1 MVVDTVKR
9 ERSTQGSDTAA
20 HQPASTPAKSTRYR
34 LRVALRHPATI
45 IGVLLL
51 ALFAYLIIA
60 PVISLLLGGFQVGFG
75 DEARTGQEAG
85 ELTTYYLQRV
95 FASPVSGI
103 IFFQPLVNTLLVA
116 GASIVLALLIGIPVA
131 WLIGR
136 TDLPGRRWFST
147 ALIVPYMLPAWTF
160 ALAWTTIFKNRSVA
174 GQLGWME
181 TLGWSPP
188 DWLAYGAVPIIIIFS
203 LHLAPFVVLL
213 VTNAIKNVPDE
224 LYEAARMLGGGS
236 AKRWWRITLP
246 LLRPAVLSAATLM
259 LAKAIGEFGVA
270 YVLGLPADFQVLSTT
285 LYQSILTQQS
295 GVASVLAAV
304 MVVLGGLS
312 LWVDLRFLR
321 EAKRFT
327 TVSARAGSSRVTML
341 GRWRKPAFT
350 GVVALFAIS
359 VLLPLG
365 TLLLSTLMRMPGVFR
380 LDNFTLDYWIGR
392 DLPTVGFS
400 QGVLVS
406 SGTWSA
412 AWNTIWIVGTAAIIT
427 GVLGLLVG
435 YVVVRSPIRRI
446 GSALRAVTFTPYL
459 VPGIAFAVAYL
470 SLFAVQRGPVPALYG
485 TALILILILVAD
497 EMPFASRAGVS
508 AMMQLGSDSEEA
520 AQTLGAGWLRRMRAV
535 VIPIQRTALASATL
549 LPFISGVQG
558 LSLVIVLATPGTQLL
573 TTLSVTLIDFGYT
586 HAANAVVVIICAIA
600 LLGTWAAQ
608 RLFRT
613 SLAQGLGA

>member
-1 MVVDTVKR
+1 
-9 ERSTQGSDTAA
+9 
-20 HQPASTPAKSTRYR
+20 
-34 LRVALRHPATI
+34 
-45 IGVLLL
+45 
-51 ALFAYLIIA
+51 
-60 PVISLLLGGFQVGFG
+60 
-75 DEARTGQEAG
+75 
-85 ELTTYYLQRV
+85 
-95 FASPVSGI
+95 
-103 IFFQPLVNTLLVA
+103 
-116 GASIVLALLIGIPVA
+116 
-131 WLIGR
+131 
-136 TDLPGRRWFST
+136 
-147 ALIVPYMLPAWTF
+147 
-160 ALAWTTIFKNRSVA
+160 
-174 GQLGWME
+174 
-181 TLGWSPP
+181 
-188 DWLAYGAVPIIIIFS
+188 
-203 LHLAPFVVLL
+203 
-213 VTNAIKNVPDE
+213 
-224 LYEAARMLGGGS
+224 
-236 AKRWWRITLP
+236 
-246 LLRPAVLSAATLM
+246 
-259 LAKAIGEFGVA
+259 
-270 YVLGLPADFQVLSTT
+270 
-285 LYQSILTQQS
+285 
-295 GVASVLAAV
+295 
-304 MVVLGGLS
+304 
-312 LWVDLRFLR
+312 VDLRFLR

-365 TLLLSTLMRMPGVFR
+365 TLLLSTLMKMPGVFR

-535 VIPIQRTALASATL
+535 VVPIQRTALASATL